1 MSDVAGSA
9 EPNLPHRRKIP
20 PLPMGEGGRGV
31 RATPPRPGNA
41 LQSAKRQ
48 KQMIQKDQRAQHLRR
63 QLQQLIL
70 LRETGP
76 KSAAWH
82 AARSRMI
89 WRLHDEIKHEQ
100 GEPMPQ
106 DSDEQARQ
114 V

>member
-1 MSDVAGSA
+1 
-9 EPNLPHRRKIP
+9 
-20 PLPMGEGGRGV
+20 
-31 RATPPRPGNA
+31 
-41 LQSAKRQ
+41 
-48 KQMIQKDQRAQHLRR
+48 MIRKDQRAQHLRR

-100 GEPMPQ
+100 AEPMP
-106 DSDEQARQ
+106 DDRDDEPRR